1 MNVLKYSLSFLGLVS
16 VVVSSADTVD
26 IDRFYF
32 SSAKAV
38 PFVALGDTVGIKP
51 SIDPMDY
58 TPSIPLSEQKI
69 VKSGDIA
76 KLVGKSPAY
85 ITLTS
90 KFENKS
96 FIHASIKIE
105 GLKDY
110 KVLLDGKDF
119 SADKVALKPGTH
131 TLSLSF
137 LSDKNNGLLPS
148 VKIET
153 ENGGAIN
160 PVFDG
165 KRMMSLGDLI
175 YGERIVSTEI
185 SPSGNYIIATYSDTN
200 EDGTSNYS
208 RKLFDAGTGKFK
220 MSLNENLHW
229 MPKSEEMWTIRNDFH
244 KGRHIVK
251 IDPATMEESLLVADI
266 PDGNFEISPT
276 EDFLIY
282 RMVRKGPKEDEQ
294 VYRIIEPEDR
304 QPRWRNRSYPAI
316 YRLSEKRLMPLAH
329 SKENLDMLDISDDGK
344 KLLLMSSTRRIT
356 ERPTTLFSLIQLDIT
371 NMKADT
377 LVYNDGFINGAY
389 FSPDAKSIVVTGSP
403 EAFDRVG
410 CTLPQNVIP
419 STYDIQLY
427 LLNIA
432 DKSVKPLTRNL
443 NPSVIDSRW
452 SRYDDKLYVTT
463 NDKDKRTLYRIDPKT
478 ADFELIELPEN
489 AIGGISTPET
499 SAILSWWGQSEN
511 KPDGLYTLDTR
522 TNKSALLDRPAQD
535 RLSDI
540 KIPISKEWN
549 FTTSRGDTVC
559 GTYYLPDNFDPTK
572 KYPLIVYY
580 YGGCSPSTRLFVS
593 RYPMNLYA
601 SHGYVALMLEPSG
614 AAGFGQEW
622 SSRHVSTA
630 GKGVAEDIIEATKQ
644 FCSEMPYV
652 NAEKIGCLGA
662 SYGGF
667 MTQYLQTQTDLFSA
681 AVSHAGIS
689 DHTSYWGEG
698 YWGYSYSEVA
708 MAESYPWNQTDL
720 FVKQSPL
727 YNADKINT
735 PILFLHGDADMNVPL
750 GESIQMF
757 TALKLLGKDTAFVA
771 VADQEHHILDYHKR
785 LKWQDTI
792 FAWFAKYLKDDP
804 TWWNHLYP
812 EKNL

>member
-1 MNVLKYSLSFLGLVS
+1 MHLLKYSLPFLGLIS
-16 VVVSSADTVD
+16 VAVSSADTVD
-26 IDRFYF
+26 IDRFYL
-32 SSAKAV
+32 SSAKAM

-51 SIDPMDY
+51 DIEPLDY
-58 TPSIPLSEQKI
+58 IPSIPISEQKI

-76 KLVGKSPAY
+76 KLTGRSPEY

-90 KFENKS
+90 QFENKS
-96 FIHASIKIE
+96 FTHASIKIE
-105 GLKDY
+105 GIKDY
-110 KVLLDGKDF
+110 KALLDGKDF
-119 SADKVALKPGTH
+119 SIDNVALKPGTH

-137 LSDKNNGLLPS
+137 LSDKNNGILPS

-153 ENGGAIN
+153 ENSGVIN

-165 KRMMSLGDLI
+165 KRMMSLGDLL
-175 YGERIVSTEI
+175 YGERIFSTEI

-200 EDGTSNYS
+200 EDGVSNYS
-208 RKLFDAGTGKFK
+208 RKLFDAGTGKLK
-220 MSLNENLHW
+220 MSLHENLHW
-229 MPKSEEMWTIRNDFH
+229 MPKSEAMWTVRNDFH

-251 IDPATMEESLLVADI
+251 IDPATMEEFVLATDI
-266 PDGNFEISPT
+266 PDGNFVISPT

-282 RMVRKGPKEDEQ
+282 HMVRKGPKEDEQ
-294 VYRIIEPEDR
+294 VYRVIEPEDR
-304 QPRWRNRSYPAI
+304 QPRWRDRSYPAI
-316 YRLSEKRLMPLAH
+316 YRLSDKRLMPLAH
-329 SKENLDMLDISDDGK
+329 SKDNLNLLDISDDGK
-344 KLLLMSSTRRIT
+344 KLLLMTSTRRIT
-356 ERPTTLFSLIQLDIT
+356 ERPTTLFSLIQLDLT

-377 LVYNDGFINGAY
+377 LVHNDGFINRAY
-389 FSPDAKSIVVTGSP
+389 FSPDAKSVVVTASP
-403 EAFDRVG
+403 EAFDRIG
-410 CTLPQNVIP
+410 CTLPANVIP
-419 STYDIQLY
+419 STYDIQLF
-427 LLNIA
+427 LLNVA
-432 DKSVKPLTRNL
+432 DRSVKPLTRNL

-463 NDKDKRTLYRIDPKT
+463 DDKDKRTLYRLDPKT
-478 ADFELIELPEN
+478 ADFELIELPES
-489 AIGGISTPET
+489 AIGGISVAEA
-499 SAILSWWGQSEN
+499 SAIMSWWGQSEN
-511 KPDGLYTLDTR
+511 KPDGLYTLDIGTK
-522 TNKSALLDRPAQD
+522 KSTLLDRPAQD
-535 RLSDI
+535 RLSDL
-540 KIPISKEWN
+540 KIPISKEWS
-549 FTTSRGDTVC
+549 FTNSRGDTVF

-580 YGGCSPSTRLFVS
+580 YGGCSPSTRMFVS

-644 FCSEMPYV
+644 FCDEMPYV

-667 MTQYLQTQTDLFSA
+667 MTQYLQTQTDIFSA

-698 YWGYSYSEVA
+698 YWGYSYSETS
-708 MAESYPWNQTDL
+708 MGEDLPWTATDL
-720 FVKQSPL
+720 YVKQSPL

-735 PILFLHGDADMNVPL
+735 PILFLHGDADTNVPV

-757 TALKLLGKDTAFVA
+757 TALQRLGKESALVL
-771 VADQEHHILDYHKR
+771 VRDQNHQITDNEKR
-785 LKWQDTI
+785 QKWQDTI
-792 FAWFAKYLKDDP
+792 LAWFAKYLQGDDA
-804 TWWNHLYP
+804 WWLEMYP
-812 EKNL
+812 DHKL